1 MAERGGEC
9 GMSENAVQHYR
20 SAFDRL
26 DKQAVL
32 PWFAEERESAIRQL
46 EETGFPTIRQENWKY
61 TDVRPI
67 IRRHFDLDV
76 GAQPGSEELAEVRF
90 ENLDCYE
97 LVFVNGRLFPTGD
110 QKLPQGI
117 IIDSLAALGDR
128 HADVLN
134 QHLARYAGK
143 NEGAFPALNTAFFRD
158 GALVLVPDNT
168 ELNKPVC
175 LYYISTESENKIVS
189 HPHNVIVLGKN
200 ARAAVIEYY
209 VGKGDNDY
217 LTNTVTE
224 VVTHDSAHLSHYK
237 VQQEGRKGFHVGNFV
252 TRQEKDSRVE
262 SHSISLGGRLVR
274 NDIVANLAAEG
285 SGILLN
291 GLYLANG
298 RQHVDNHTLVNHL
311 MPHTWSDENYR
322 GVLNDHGRSVFNGK
336 VIVHKDA
343 QKSDAQQANA
353 NLLLSDNAEADT
365 KPELEIYADDVKCS
379 HGATVGKLDESMM
392 FYLRTRGIDEE
403 TARSFL
409 IYAFAEDVINKITI
423 TPVKERLETLIIG
436 RLPEAEKI
444 QEFSE

>member
-1 MAERGGEC
+1 
-9 GMSENAVQHYR
+9 MSENAVQYYR
-20 SAFDRL
+20 SAFERL

-32 PWFAEERESAIRQL
+32 PWFADERESAIRQL

-67 IRRHFDLDV
+67 IKRQFNPDQTGTR
-76 GAQPGSEELAEVRF
+76 PGSDELAEVRF

-97 LVFVNGRLFPTGD
+97 LVFVNGQLSPSGD
-110 QKLPQGI
+110 RKFPQGVV
-117 IIDSLAALGDR
+117 IDSLAASGDR
-128 HADVLN
+128 HAEVLN
-134 QHLARYAGK
+134 RHLGRYSGK

-158 GALVLVPDNT
+158 GALLILPDNMK
-168 ELNKPVC
+168 LDKPVC
-175 LYYISTESENKIVS
+175 LIYFSTDSDSRIAS
-189 HPHNVIVLGKN
+189 HPHNLIVLGKN
-200 ARAAVIEYY
+200 ASAAVIEYY
-209 VGKGDNDY
+209 VGKGENDY

-224 VVTHDSAHLSHYK
+224 VITDDASHLTHYK
-237 VQQEGRKGFHVGNFV
+237 IQQEGKKGFHIGNLV
-252 TRQEKDSRVE
+252 TRQEKDSRID

-285 SGILLN
+285 SGIRLN
-291 GLYLANG
+291 GLYLASG

-311 MPHTWSDENYR
+311 KPHTWSDEIYR
-322 GVLNDHGRSVFNGK
+322 GVMNDHGRAVFNGK
-336 VIVHKDA
+336 VIVHKNA
-343 QKSDAQQANA
+343 QQSDAQQSNA

-379 HGATVGKLDESMM
+379 HGATVGKLDEGKM

-409 IYAFAEDVINKITI
+409 IYAFAEDVINKIDI
-423 TPVKERLETLIIG
+423 SPVKERLESLIIG

-444 QEFSE
+444 REFSE